1 MITPRIL
8 VVALV
13 VLFECH
19 AGQEASPVEL
29 PRLSGM
35 VNDFASFLGVGYA
48 EDLEMRLKR
57 FNQKTGY
64 AIVVVVI
71 PSGEDERISDL
82 ISQLFVNNGLEKW
95 GLAGT
100 VLILVTVQEGGLSS
114 SPVKK
119 WSKKFLRPGALDR
132 I

>member
-13 VLFECH
+13 VLLECH
-19 AGQEASPVEL
+19 TTQEASPVEL

-71 PSGEDERISDL
+71 PRG
-82 ISQLFVNNGLEKW
+82 
-95 GLAGT
+95 
-100 VLILVTVQEGGLSS
+100 
-114 SPVKK
+114 
-119 WSKKFLRPGALDR
+119 
-132 I
+132 